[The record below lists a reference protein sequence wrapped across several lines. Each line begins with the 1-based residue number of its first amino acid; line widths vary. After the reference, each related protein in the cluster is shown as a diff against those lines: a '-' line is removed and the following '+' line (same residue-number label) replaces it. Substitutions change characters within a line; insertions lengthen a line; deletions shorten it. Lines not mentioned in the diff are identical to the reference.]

1 MDKPR
6 QSFRCLHLYLEL
18 DNPSPLR
25 YQSTLISA
33 SNYSD
38 DVGVPEPV
46 ESLPQLQVNA
56 QQTEQNSSENAP
68 RLLRWIRA
76 LKRENK
82 TFKSEDSMRLV
93 TFLRK
98 NQQRI
103 GLMGPQEQVIDLS
116 EINRR
121 YLKGGNPP
129 FLASMQAFIEAG
141 PKALQVA
148 RKAEKYV
155 AAKSPDE
162 LKKLLQTGALLKPS
176 QTKLMSPIPKP
187 NKNVVMLGV
196 NYREHV
202 DEGAK
207 ARSLEIKYPEWP
219 VFFTKPATSVIGH
232 LGKVIHH
239 RATDRLDWEV
249 ELAVIMGRR
258 GRDIPKDKAYDYV
271 FGYTVCLDMTARDLQ
286 RKHGQWFKGKSL
298 DTFCPIGP
306 WIVHKSALPDPQQVR
321 LICRVNGEVMQD
333 GNTRDMIF
341 DIPTTIESL
350 SSGMTLEPGDI
361 ISTGTPSG
369 VGFAR
374 TPPVFLKPGDK
385 VEGEVE
391 GVGTLRVE
399 IAEA

>member
-1 MDKPR
+1 
-6 QSFRCLHLYLEL
+6 
-18 DNPSPLR
+18 
-25 YQSTLISA
+25 
-33 SNYSD
+33 
-38 DVGVPEPV
+38 
-46 ESLPQLQVNA
+46 
-56 QQTEQNSSENAP
+56 
-68 RLLRWIRA
+68 
-76 LKRENK
+76 
-82 TFKSEDSMRLV
+82 MRFV
-93 TFLRK
+93 TFSRK
-98 NQQRI
+98 SQQRI
-103 GLMGPQEQVIDLS
+103 GLMGPQEQVIDLA

-121 YLKGGNPP
+121 YLRRGQLP

-141 PKALQVA
+141 PKAIQLA
-148 RKAEKYV
+148 RTAERYV
-155 AAKSPDE
+155 DGKTPDE
-162 LKKLLQTGALLKPS
+162 LKKLVQTGALLKPT
-176 QTKLMSPIPKP
+176 QAKLLAPIPAPK
-187 NKNVVMLGV
+187 KNVVMLGV
-196 NYREHV
+196 NYREHI
-202 DEGAK
+202 DEGAR

-249 ELAVIMGRR
+249 ELAVVIGKR
-258 GRDIPKDKAYDYV
+258 GRDIPKEKAYEYV

-298 DTFCPIGP
+298 DTFCPLGP
-306 WIVHKSALPDPQQVR
+306 WIVHKAALPDPQHVR

-341 DIPTTIESL
+341 DIPTTVESL

-391 GVGTLRVE
+391 GIGTLQVE
-399 IAEA
+399 VAEP